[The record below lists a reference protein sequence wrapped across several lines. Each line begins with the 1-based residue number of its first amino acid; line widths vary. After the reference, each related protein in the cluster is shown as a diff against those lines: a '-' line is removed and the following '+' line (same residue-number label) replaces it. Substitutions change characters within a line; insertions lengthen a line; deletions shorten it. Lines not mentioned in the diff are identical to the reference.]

1 MNAIKNLFG
10 PKILAFISIV
20 CFVLLLSCADNN
32 TIDFSANDNANVQ
45 SEANSDSQTEETDDM
60 AALAVSSDASTLSG
74 REDLGGRTEIT
85 IADERFNCAVV
96 TLEKATAIRPPANSA
111 IIPHGVITIDFGLA
125 CLGPGGKSRSGKI
138 IIEYLGR
145 RFMPGSKIITTFQNY
160 SVNGIKLE
168 GTRILTNT
176 SANETA
182 AVSFSIIE
190 EGMKVTYPDGT
201 FATRS
206 SSRIRTWNRM
216 LNPTGDTW
224 TVTGSAIGSNRK
236 GKEYIMTITKPLVYK
251 RSCAII
257 NKVFIPVEG
266 TKELKT
272 GGKSVTIDYGNGNCN
287 NKVTITILGKSKEVE
302 LTADGN

>member
-1 MNAIKNLFG
+1 MNAIKNILG
-10 PKILAFISIV
+10 PKILAFILMG
-20 CFVLLLSCADNN
+20 CFVIPLSCTDNN
-32 TIDFSANDNANVQ
+32 TIDFTANDNANVQ

-60 AALAVSSDASTLSG
+60 AALTVSSDASTLSG

-96 TLEKATAIRPPANSA
+96 TLEKATANRPPANST
-111 IIPHGVITIDFGLA
+111 IIPHGFITIDFGLA
-125 CLGPGGKSRSGKI
+125 CLGPGGKTRSGKI

-145 RFMPGSKIITTFQNY
+145 RFMPGSKIVTTFQNY

-168 GTRILTNT
+168 GTRILTNV

-182 AVSFSIIE
+182 AVSFSIVE
-190 EGMKVTYPDGT
+190 DGMKVTYPDGT

-206 SSRIRTWNRM
+206 SSRIRTWNRT

-224 TVTGSAIGSNRK
+224 TVTGSAIGLNRK

-251 RSCAII
+251 RSCAIT

-272 GGKSVTIDYGNGNCN
+272 EGKSVTIDYGNGNCN